1 MKNKDIITKFKFFLD
16 LDKELAYINEMNKNG
31 WKLVYIKWG
40 CFYTFT
46 KTEPDEYITILHF
59 EDKEKISG
67 VTAFAAQCGYETI
80 PHTMDGLGE
89 TLYLTGKK
97 SEVSEDFVNDIEAK
111 IHAQK
116 KIFKKFFVLTCIMLL
131 LNLILIVETLI
142 CVGSLIIYTA
152 YGEGIVSSDIP
163 FIILSAFF
171 VLFTIAYTVLSC
183 FITPPTARL
192 YQKIKKLEKE
202 RDIYE

>member
-1 MKNKDIITKFKFFLD
+1 MKGNDIITKLKFFID
-16 LDKELAYINEMNKNG
+16 FDKELAYISEMNKNG

-46 KTEPDEYITILHF
+46 KTEPYEYITILHF

-67 VTAFAAQCGYETI
+67 LTAFAAQCGYETI

-89 TLYLTGKK
+89 TLYFTGKK
-97 SEVSEDFVNDIEAK
+97 SEVSEDFVNDIETK

-116 KIFKKFFVLTCIMLL
+116 KIFKKFFVLNCVLIL
-131 LNLILIVETLI
+131 LNLILIAETLL
-142 CVGSLIIYTA
+142 CVGSLIIYTV
-152 YGEGIVSSDIP
+152 YGERIVSSDIP

-171 VLFTIAYTVLSC
+171 VLFTIAYTVMNC
-183 FITPPTARL
+183 FITPATVRL
-192 YQKIKKLEKE
+192 YSKIKKLEKE
-202 RDIYE
+202 REIYE